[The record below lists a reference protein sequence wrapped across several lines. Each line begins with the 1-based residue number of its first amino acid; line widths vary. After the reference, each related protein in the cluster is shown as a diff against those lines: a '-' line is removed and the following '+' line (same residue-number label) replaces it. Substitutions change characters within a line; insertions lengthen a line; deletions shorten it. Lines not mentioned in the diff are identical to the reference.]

1 MRHRRFLPCKH
12 KYRQWRAWFDG
23 TIENEE
29 ALKHQDG
36 KFVFEI
42 IKNINVVFRKP
53 VKGKKR
59 KKNKRA
65 PMALRLR
72 NN

>member
-1 MRHRRFLPCKH
+1 M
-12 KYRQWRAWFDG
+12 
-23 TIENEE
+23 
-29 ALKHQDG
+29 
-36 KFVFEI
+36 
-42 IKNINVVFRKP
+42 IKNINVVFKKP

-65 PMALRLR
+65 PKALRLR